1 MVDERPR
8 GSDAG
13 PRPTDGPAPPH
24 GGPVAPAHRGLD
36 GYELRRYEPGDE
48 RGIVALHNRVWNGDR
63 PLAWFRWKYVD
74 NPYVDAVPVCVATR
88 DGEVVAAFGLVPFRM
103 RAGAETGVGM
113 LGGDLVVHPDHRRQ
127 GLFTAL
133 FGSAFR
139 DDADRDHPITA
150 DADFFFSYSNP
161 LSHPGMLKLGWTDV
175 APRVTHLRI
184 QDPSSFLRDRL
195 GRGLGTLLGPVARA
209 ANRARLG
216 VRTTAPPT
224 HADVNVTR
232 RSELPVETFAALAA
246 TEYPDGVAPVY
257 DEAFYEWHFA
267 GVDWTCD
274 DVYVARR
281 DGDPIAAVVTRETQ
295 DARLEATTVSLVHT
309 VPLAG
314 EEREAGIAAILDR
327 VLADHRDADFLRAW
341 NPVYP
346 ERLLRE
352 RGFLADDRPPLSWVR
367 GPDLRLVASSHTG
380 EPFSTDTLARSGA
393 ALWSLD
399 K

>member
-1 MVDERPR
+1 MGDDRLR
-8 GSDAG
+8 KAAD
-13 PRPTDGPAPPH
+13 PRPTGEPASPH
-24 GGPVAPAHRGLD
+24 DGPVAPQKRMLD
-36 GYELRRYEPGDE
+36 SYECRTYEPGDDE
-48 RGIVALHNRVWNGDR
+48 GIVALHNRIWNGGR
-63 PLAWFRWKYVD
+63 TLAWFRWKYVD
-74 NPYVDAVPVCVATR
+74 NPYTDGVPVGVATHR
-88 DGEVVAAFGLVPFRM
+88 GDIVAAFGLVPFRM
-103 RAGAETGVGM
+103 RAGAETGIGM
-113 LGGDLVVHPDHRRQ
+113 LGGDLVVDPDHRRR

-133 FGSAFR
+133 LGSVFH
-139 DDADRDHPITA
+139 DDADRDRSIA
-150 DADFFFSYSNP
+150 EGADFFFSYSNP

-195 GRGLGTLLGPVARA
+195 GSGLGGALGPFANA
-209 ANRARLG
+209 ANRARLR
-216 VRTTAPPT
+216 VRTTPT
-224 HADVNVTR
+224 PTPADVTVTR
-232 RSELPVETFAALAA
+232 RSEPPVETLAALAA

-257 DEAFYEWHFA
+257 DEAFYEWHFT

-281 DGDPIAAVVTRETQ
+281 DGDPVAAVVTRETR
-295 DARLEATTVSLVHT
+295 DDRLDATTVSLVHT

-314 EEREAGIAAILDR
+314 ERREAGIAATLDR
-327 VLADHRDADFLRAW
+327 ILADHRDADFLRAW
-341 NPVYP
+341 NPVFP

-352 RGFLADDRPPLSWVR
+352 RGFLADDRPPLSWAR

-380 EPFSTDTLARSGA
+380 EPFSTEALARSGP